1 MLSKGTLFIVS
12 APSGAGK
19 SSLIKALLDRFNGD
33 DLMRLSVSHTT
44 RAPRVGEKDG
54 ISYHFVSKDI
64 FEELIQRNA
73 FYEYASVFN
82 NYYGTSREIVENWL
96 NEGKDVLLDIDWQ
109 GARNIRNITKNTKS
123 IFIIPPSLETLEARL
138 RTRGQDSEEVII
150 NRMKLAKREIS
161 HYKEYDYVIF
171 NDNFEIALMELR
183 SIIIAN
189 RCIKDKQENTLKAE
203 LDEMLDGL
211 NEEI

>member
-189 RCIKDKQENTLKAE
+189 RCITDKQENTLKAE